1 MGKVYFPDMSIF
13 SFLAYLQLIV
23 TELEHKVRKKKD
35 IREERRSV
43 QIWVEWKGIMGLSG
57 GKTPKDRL
65 PGCGEKPELTMQIL
79 WKPC

>member
-23 TELEHKVRKKKD
+23 TELEHKVRKKKTKD

-43 QIWVEWKGIMGLSG
+43 QI
-57 GKTPKDRL
+57 
-65 PGCGEKPELTMQIL
+65 
-79 WKPC
+79 